1 MSWAGVVAR
10 NPRFFRHLNLFTVM
24 KRCSL
29 AAMKYSGLPVKTP
42 VGGVGVALKSY
53 QYSEEMRRGCK
64 IKSMRILKKISLSSA
79 PFYASL
85 VVITSLAFFIG
96 IFWAVN
102 EYQAY
107 KESIEN
113 IRDTYKSQYEVRVK
127 EELDKVVELIDY
139 RRHQSELRV
148 ELEIRERVQ
157 AAYTIASH
165 SYRLYKDEKGID
177 EIRSMVVELLRPMR
191 WNNGQGYYFLGRVA
205 EAQIELFADEPFFE
219 GKTRRQFQQVVG
231 RDVVGDI
238 IKIILEKEAGL
249 YSYVLKKPAYP
260 GKKFP
265 KISFVK
271 YFPPLDW
278 FIGAGIYSD
287 DLEETLKQEVLARIQ
302 NIQFGRDGEVFCFR
316 LDGTILTNQ
325 DERLVGRSMFGL
337 VDAQGESYGD
347 KLLLAATSGNL
358 DGYVHYTVNK
368 DGGLNRRQKLCYVQ
382 VYGDWGW
389 GLGAAMFMDA
399 MEQSIANETE
409 TYRRISFKNV
419 FTFIVLFAV
428 AVIFLL
434 LSTFFYSLK
443 IKQEISLFTNFFRAA
458 TDSKEKIPTYDLVFR
473 EFEDLRRLAN
483 RMVEGRIKNELLLH
497 RDELRLDTLLR
508 LGMMEKYSLQEKYD
522 FILRRIIQ
530 ITRSEEGYLAL
541 VNTTHSHITVC
552 SFIVSNEA
560 DVINREGELTL
571 PRAVGS
577 GGFPGKAVLKKT
589 AVIVNNPR
597 KDLPDCYP
605 YRRDIVR
612 HLDVPIYNDGK
623 IVVVAGVCNNSE
635 NYDNFDVR
643 QMTMLLEGMWLH
655 VLRQCSEEELA
666 RLERQ
671 IIAVSE
677 EERSNIGRNLHDDL
691 GSHLAGVELLSKALE
706 QQLALE
712 SPKRA
717 EQLGTIRSLIKDAI
731 EKTRRL
737 SHGLYP
743 VHVIEYGLESAIE
756 ELVVEVENIF
766 KVNFDF
772 SWVGESEQLGKN
784 TAIHLHY
791 IIREAVF
798 NAARHG
804 KPDNI
809 GVYVHVREG
818 GFAVKIVDDGVGFDT
833 TPAATGL
840 GFHTMKYRAKAI
852 GAVLVMSSDK
862 KGGTLITV
870 TGEGRE

>member
-1 MSWAGVVAR
+1 
-10 NPRFFRHLNLFTVM
+10 
-24 KRCSL
+24 
-29 AAMKYSGLPVKTP
+29 
-42 VGGVGVALKSY
+42 
-53 QYSEEMRRGCK
+53 
-64 IKSMRILKKISLSSA
+64 MRIFKKISLSSA

-96 IFWAVN
+96 IFWAIN

-107 KESIEN
+107 QESIEN
-113 IRDTYKSQYEVRVK
+113 IRHTYKSQYEVRVK

-139 RRHQSELRV
+139 RRRQSELRV
-148 ELEIRERVQ
+148 ELEIRKRVQ

-165 SYRLYKDEKGID
+165 DYRLYKDEKSVD
-177 EIRSMVVELLRPMR
+177 EIRSVVSEILRPMR
-191 WNNGQGYYFLGRVA
+191 WNNGRGYYFAGRVK
-205 EAQIELFADEPFFE
+205 EKWIDLFADEPFFE
-219 GKTRRQFQQVVG
+219 GKTGGEFQEIVG
-231 RDVVGDI
+231 QDVVGDI
-238 IKIILEKEAGL
+238 TRLVKEKEAGL
-249 YSYVLKKPAYP
+249 YRYVLKKPAFP
-260 GKKFP
+260 GKEFP
-265 KISFVK
+265 KIAFVK

-302 NIQFGRDGEVFCFR
+302 DIEFGQDGEVFCFR

-325 DERLVGRSMFGL
+325 NERLVGRSIGGL
-337 VDAQGESYGD
+337 VDVEGKKYGEALFQASIAGAQG
-347 KLLLAATSGNL
+347 
-358 DGYVHYTVNK
+358 GYVHYTVQNEK
-368 DGGLNRRQKLCYVQ
+368 SDSRRQKLCYVQ
-382 VYGDWGW
+382 VYKDWGW

-443 IKQEISLFTNFFRAA
+443 IKQGISLFTHFFRAA
-458 TDSKEKIPTYDLVFR
+458 TDSKEKISPENLVFK
-473 EFEDLRRLAN
+473 EFEDLSRLAN
-483 RMVEGRIKNELLLH
+483 RMVEDRIKNELLLH

-522 FILRRIIQ
+522 FILRRIVQ

-541 VNTTHSHITVC
+541 VNSNQSHITIC
-552 SFIVSNEA
+552 SCILSNQV
-560 DVINREGELTL
+560 DVLQKEGELIFSRTIEE
-571 PRAVGS
+571 
-577 GGFPGKAVLKKT
+577 GGLPGKAVLKQT
-589 AVIVNNPR
+589 AVIVNNPPQ
-597 KDLPDCYP
+597 KVADSYP
-605 YRRDIVR
+605 YSKDVIR

-635 NYDNFDVR
+635 NYDISDIR

-677 EERSNIGRNLHDDL
+677 EERSNIGRDLHDDL
-691 GSHLAGVELLSKALE
+691 GSHLTGVELLSKALE
-706 QQLALE
+706 QQLSVEAPE
-712 SPKRA
+712 RSK
-717 EQLGTIRSLIKDAI
+717 QLGTIRGLIKDAI
-731 EKTRRL
+731 EKTRSL

-756 ELVVEVENIF
+756 ELAVEVETIF
-766 KVNFDF
+766 RVNFDL
-772 SWVGESEQLGKN
+772 SWEGEGESLGKN
-784 TAIHLHY
+784 TATHLHY

-809 GVYVHVREG
+809 GVYVQVQDG
-818 GFAVKIVDDGVGFDT
+818 SFSVKIVDDGKGVDAQ
-833 TPAATGL
+833 PSATGL

-852 GAVLVMSSDK
+852 GAVLVISSDK

-870 TGEGRE
+870 TGEGTE

>member
-1 MSWAGVVAR
+1 M
-10 NPRFFRHLNLFTVM
+10 RFFR
-24 KRCSL
+24 
-29 AAMKYSGLPVKTP
+29 
-42 VGGVGVALKSY
+42 
-53 QYSEEMRRGCK
+53 
-64 IKSMRILKKISLSSA
+64 KISLSSA

-96 IFWAVN
+96 IFWAIN

-107 KESIEN
+107 QESIVN
-113 IRDTYKSQYEVRVK
+113 IRNTYKSQYEVRVK
-127 EELDKVVELIDY
+127 EELGKVVELIDY
-139 RRHQSELRV
+139 RRHQSDLRV
-148 ELEIRERVQ
+148 ELDIRERVQ

-165 SYRLYKDEKGID
+165 SYRLYKDEASID

-191 WNNGQGYYFLGRVA
+191 WNNGRGYYFSGLVEEA
-205 EAQIELFADEPFFE
+205 EIELFADEPFFE
-219 GKTRRQFQQVVG
+219 GKSDWEFNEIVG
-231 RDVVGDI
+231 RDVVGEI
-238 IKIILEKEAGL
+238 IAMISEKEAGL
-249 YSYVLKKPAYP
+249 YRYVLKKPAFP
-260 GKKFP
+260 DKSFP
-265 KISFVK
+265 KIAFVK

-287 DLEETLKQEVLARIQ
+287 DLEETLQQEVLARIQ
-302 NIQFGRDGEVFCFR
+302 NIQFGTDGEVFCFR

-325 DERLVGRSMFGL
+325 NERLVGRSITTL
-337 VDAQGESYGD
+337 IDAEGKEYG
-347 KLLLAATSGNL
+347 KELILAATEYPQH
-358 DGYVHYTVNK
+358 GYVNYSVQK
-368 DGGLNRRQKLCYVQ
+368 IDKESRRQKLSYVE
-382 VYGDWGW
+382 VYEDWGW
-389 GLGAAMFMDA
+389 GIGAAMFMDA
-399 MEQSIANETE
+399 MEKSIANETE

-443 IKQEISLFTNFFRAA
+443 IKQGISLFTNFFRAA
-458 TDSKEKIPTYDLVFR
+458 TDSKEKIPAGDLVFR
-473 EFEDLRRLAN
+473 EFEDLSLLAN
-483 RMVEGRIKNELLLH
+483 RMVENRIKNELLLH

-522 FILRRIIQ
+522 FILRRIVQ

-541 VNTTHSHITVC
+541 VNTTQSHITIC
-552 SFIVSNEA
+552 SFIVHNED
-560 DVINREGELTL
+560 DVAKRDGELTL
-571 PRAVGS
+571 PRAIEE
-577 GGFPGKAVLKKT
+577 GGLPGKAVMRKT
-589 AVIVNNPR
+589 AVIVNSPANDPNSY
-597 KDLPDCYP
+597 YP
-605 YRRDIVR
+605 YTNRVGR

-623 IVVVAGVCNNSE
+623 IVVVAGVINNSE
-635 NYDNFDVR
+635 DYDNSDIR
-643 QMTMLLEGMWLH
+643 QMTMVLEGMWLH

-706 QQLALE
+706 QQLSAE
-712 SPKRA
+712 SPERS
-717 EQLGTIRSLIKDAI
+717 EQLGTIRGLIKDAV

-737 SHGLYP
+737 SQGLYP
-743 VHVIEYGLESAIE
+743 VHVIEYGLEAAIE
-756 ELVVEVENIF
+756 ELVVEVETIF

-772 SWVGESEQLGKN
+772 SWEGKGELLGKN
-784 TAIHLHY
+784 TSTHLHY

-804 KPDNI
+804 KPANI
-809 GVYVHVREG
+809 GVYVQVQEG
-818 GFAVKIVDDGVGFDT
+818 SFSVKIVDDGKGLGAI
-833 TPAATGL
+833 PAATGL

-852 GAVLVMSSDK
+852 GAVLVISSDK

-870 TGEGRE
+870 TGEGSE